1 MTCLECHKELSYID
15 HKNSMELFDVE
26 LCKKHYDRLLRLN
39 RRHKTSLQAIRLYY
53 GLKEAGENPM
63 LAWWDGKKS
72 VDIALPRVKLNVEI
86 DHEPH
91 LYSHKR
97 AMEELEEAMHSMNDG
112 FTTLRIPHMLIAEK
126 MRETVQDILQ
136 IKAGLQQSQQV
147 I

>member
-15 HKNSMELFDVE
+15 HKNAMELFGVE
-26 LCKKHYDRLLRLN
+26 LCRRHYDRLLKLN
-39 RRHKTSLQAIRLYY
+39 KRQKTSLQAIRLYY

-86 DHEPH
+86 DHQPQ

-97 AMEELEEAMHSMNDG
+97 AMEELEEAMQSMNEG